1 MMYEPRVLIGTPI
14 YDKKEYALETQLRHV
29 RKIDYSNYEQVFFD
43 NSKSDKFYY
52 KLKEKGL
59 KVVRV
64 PRGRNSREAVANSMN
79 RMFMYAL
86 DNGYDYC
93 LVLENDL
100 YPDPKIIK
108 RLLSHNKS
116 VVASYYFI
124 GTDKGEARLQELIK
138 QVKQHEITKE
148 QFSNETKGLFY
159 KTPCIFVKDIKKESN
174 FIGTRRL
181 TRREGVSMFRTGLRK
196 VHGAG
201 LGATLIKRGVMM
213 RFKFYTDSRFKSK
226 HPDVYFYADLEDAK
240 VPVYLDTSIV
250 VPHQPTDWHSVKDR

>member
-1 MMYEPRVLIGTPI
+1 MYEPKVLIGTPI
-14 YDKKEYALETQLRHV
+14 YDKKEYALEKQLKHV
-29 RKIDYSNYEQVFFD
+29 RNIDYTNCEQVFFD

-52 KLKEKGL
+52 KLKSKGL
-59 KVVRV
+59 KVIRV
-64 PRGRNSREAVANSMN
+64 PRGKNSREAVANSMN

-86 DNGYDYC
+86 DNGYEYC

-124 GTDKGEARLQELIK
+124 GIDEDEAKLQTLIK
-138 QVKQHEITKE
+138 QVKQHEITEE
-148 QFSNETKGLFY
+148 QFEDSTKGLFY
-159 KTPCIFVKDIKKESN
+159 KTPCIFVKDVKKDSN

-181 TRREGVSMFRTGLRK
+181 TRVEGLNYYQTGLRK
-196 VHGAG
+196 IHGAG
-201 LGATLIKRGVMM
+201 LGATLIKRDVMA
-213 RFKFYTDSRFKSK
+213 RFKFYTDSRFENK
-226 HPDVYFYADLEDAK
+226 HPDVYFYADLEDAR

-250 VPHQPTDWHSVKDR
+250 VPHQPTDWHKVKDR